1 MSIFKTPVSID
12 ILNDTLGNNMTK
24 HVGIEFTEVGDD
36 YLCAKMPVDHRTTQP
51 YGILHG
57 GASVVLAETLGSV
70 AGYFCVDISKQRV
83 VGLEINAN
91 HIRGVRDGFV
101 YGKCTPVHIGGKTQ
115 IWSIEIKNEE
125 DKMVCISRLT
135 LAVLDHDKK

>member
-1 MSIFKTPVSID
+1 MSIFKTALSLD
-12 ILNDTLGNNMTK
+12 LLNNSLSQNMT
-24 HVGIEFTEVGDD
+24 HHLGIVFTEVGPDF
-36 YLCAKMPVDHRTTQP
+36 LCAKMPVDHRTTQP

-91 HIRGVRDGFV
+91 HIRGVREGFV
-101 YGKCTPVHIGGKTQ
+101 YGKTKPIHLGAKTQ
-115 IWSIEIKNEE
+115 IWSIEIKNEVGQ
-125 DKMVCISRLT
+125 MVCISRIT
-135 LAVLDHDKK
+135 LAILDNDN